1 LEWIDQR
8 WVAAEL
14 FHGVAHGG
22 QVDYAGD
29 TGEILQQDA
38 AGAESDFGVGL
49 RLAGRFLGTPRGKC
63 SDFFF
68 LYVAAIFGAQQVL
81 QENTEGKG
89 QVLGG
94 DACFVERV
102 EAVDFVL
109 FFANF
114 EGRAAIETVQRHDG
128 LP

>member
-1 LEWIDQR
+1 LT
-8 WVAAEL
+8 VP
-14 FHGVAHGG
+14 H
-22 QVDYAGD
+22 
-29 TGEILQQDA
+29 
-38 AGAESDFGVGL
+38 S
-49 RLAGRFLGTPRGKC
+49 KC

-68 LYVAAIFGAQQVL
+68 FNIAAIFSAQQVFE
-81 QENTEGKG
+81 QDAEGEG
-89 QVLGG
+89 QVPGG

-102 EAVDFVL
+102 EAVDFVF